1 MDLSSARNFQKIGY
15 IFVIIGAVI
24 DVILI
29 PETFGLAII
38 LCIVSITGA
47 VKLSAF
53 GKYSDQEFIENKGT
67 LLFWG
72 ILTLITSIIGGVF
85 TLIAYSSIPNGETVA
100 TTANTSTSSV
110 TTANDN
116 ASGSGLTIEKA
127 FELKKAGALTDEEF
141 QQIKNKYL
149 NN

>member
-15 IFVIIGAVI
+15 IFVIIGAVV
-24 DVILI
+24 DLLLI
-29 PETFGLAII
+29 PETFGFAII
-38 LCIVSITGA
+38 LCIISITGA

-53 GKYSDQEFIENKGT
+53 GKYSDQEFVENKGT

-72 ILTLITSIIGGVF
+72 ILTLITSIVGGIF
-85 TLIAYSSIPNGETVA
+85 TLIAYSSIPNGEVTATTSTSSA
-100 TTANTSTSSV
+100 TTAN
-110 TTANDN
+110 NNEPDN
-116 ASGSGLTIEKA
+116 GLTIEKA